1 MGRSLLKF
9 NERVSMRITI
19 ASALAAGL
27 LLTGCQGVRDTFG
40 TPEPNPGPCPNALA
54 LYDAHRL
61 VEIRGEE
68 LVFENVGFTGEILNV
83 ASLCRY
89 TDRNAS
95 PIDMEMGVRLAFGRG
110 PAAVGDTHTYEL
122 FVAVTRTDRVVIHRE
137 VFPITVRFEPGQDRV
152 ELIEDFDRILIPRA
166 EADTSGV
173 NFEVIVGFELTEEQ
187 LQFNRDGLRF
197 RVDAGQG

>member
-1 MGRSLLKF
+1 
-9 NERVSMRITI
+9 MRITI

-27 LLTGCQGVRDTFG
+27 LLSGCQGVRDTLG

-68 LVFENVGFTGEILNV
+68 LIFENVGFTGEILNV

-95 PIDMEMGVRLAFGRG
+95 PITMEMGVRLAFGRG
-110 PAAVGDTHTYEL
+110 PAAIGDTRTYDL
-122 FVAVTRTDRVVIHRE
+122 FVAVTRTDRAVIHRE
-137 VFPITVRFEPGQDRV
+137 TFPITVTFEPGQDRV
-152 ELIEDFDRILIPRA
+152 ELIEDFDRISIPRA

-187 LQFNRDGLRF
+187 LEFNRSGLRF
-197 RVDAGQG
+197 RVDAGQD

>member
-1 MGRSLLKF
+1 
-9 NERVSMRITI
+9 MRITI

-40 TPEPNPGPCPNALA
+40 TPEQNPGPCPNALS

-61 VEIRGEE
+61 VEMQGEA
-68 LVFENVGFTGEILNV
+68 LIFENVGFTGEILNV

-89 TDRNAS
+89 TDRRAD
-95 PIDMEMGVRLAFGRG
+95 PIEMEMGVRLAFGRG

-122 FVAVTRTDRVVIHRE
+122 FVAVTRTDRAIIHRE
-137 VFPITVRFEPGQDRV
+137 VFPITVTFEPGQDRV
-152 ELIEDFDRILIPRA
+152 EFIEAFDRIAIPRA

-187 LQFNRDGLRF
+187 LEFNRDGLRF